1 MARIRTIKPEFF
13 TSEDIVSLTP
23 LARILYIGL
32 WCEADR
38 EGRLNWK
45 PRTLKMKYLPADD
58 ADILELCDELVN
70 LNLVLPYEVDGRQ
83 FAVLST
89 FKKHQSINI
98 REAQS
103 VIPEPPPD
111 LHVHACEK
119 DAWSVT
125 REVRETV
132 LARDGF
138 KCVRCNSEDHLQID
152 HIFPRSIGGTNA
164 LTNLRVLCRSC
175 NAGRPVAGK
184 ALLDDLRKDGLSMS
198 DMERT
203 CMHMQAHGEGKGR
216 EGKGKEEEGKEEPP
230 RKRSAPNSAIPKPD
244 DVDQQTWADW
254 LSLRKAKRAPVT
266 ETVVK
271 GARDESVKAGMT
283 LDAFLQVWCR
293 RGSQGLEAGWLKPE
307 ERNTQSRA
315 PTETAYQR
323 SMRERMQVA
332 APEFARKDPSK
343 PMENVI
349 DFFAIE
355 VPAQR
360 LEIGNEPA
368 ASLG

>member
-1 MARIRTIKPEFF
+1 MARIRTIKPEFPQ
-13 TSEDIVSLTP
+13 SESMGNVSRD
-23 LARILYIGL
+23 ARLCFILL
-32 WCEADR
+32 W
-38 EGRLNWK
+38 
-45 PRTLKMKYLPADD
+45 TIADD
-58 ADILELCDELVN
+58 AGRLRGNSRMLASLLFPYDDDAPKLMDGWMAELEREGCVTR
-70 LNLVLPYEVDGRQ
+70 YQVDG
-83 FAVLST
+83 ATYVEVAKWLS
-89 FKKHQSINI
+89 HQKIDKPSASKLPAPGEGSRI
-98 REAQS
+98 
-103 VIPEPPPD
+103 
-111 LHVHACEK
+111 
-119 DAWSVT
+119 
-125 REVRETV
+125 
-132 LARDGF
+132 LANPLE
-138 KCVRCNSEDHLQID
+138 CSSEDQG
-152 HIFPRSIGGTNA
+152 PRTKGS
-164 LTNLRVLCRSC
+164 
-175 NAGRPVAGK
+175 
-184 ALLDDLRKDGLSMS
+184 KDQGV
-198 DMERT
+198 
-203 CMHMQAHGEGKGR
+203 
-216 EGKGKEEEGKEEPP
+216 EEAP
-230 RKRSAPNSAIPKPD
+230 RKRSAPPTAVAKPD
-244 DVDQQTWADW
+244 DVDAQTWADW

-293 RGSQGLEAGWLKPE
+293 RGSQGLEAGWLRPE